1 MLVCCFDDPKP
12 KSCTI
17 EFITLTREELRDVG
31 ETRIEISNSN
41 SYCHERERGIINR
54 EIHDYLSP
62 CSMSARSIEIF
73 SFGLI
78 FFSLLRYPR
87 IVFFQ

>member
-54 EIHDYLSP
+54 EIHDYLLTR
-62 CSMSARSIEIF
+62 CQRVRSR
-73 SFGLI
+73 SFRSG
-78 FFSLLRYPR
+78 
-87 IVFFQ
+87 

>member
-41 SYCHERERGIINR
+41 SYCHERERGIINTR
-54 EIHDYLSP
+54 CCEIHDYVFLLDV
-62 CSMSARSIEIF
+62 SAFDRDPFVRADIF
-73 SFGLI
+73 
-78 FFSLLRYPR
+78 
-87 IVFFQ
+87 

>member
-1 MLVCCFDDPKP
+1 MLVCSFDDPKP

-41 SYCHERERGIINR
+41 SYCHERERGIINTR
-54 EIHDYLSP
+54 DTRLSV
-62 CSMSARSIEIF
+62 
-73 SFGLI
+73 
-78 FFSLLRYPR
+78 SLLDVSAFDRDLFVR
-87 IVFFQ
+87 ADIF